1 MECFLSNV
9 TIRKVCICDARQVC
23 VADIRVLLEGMIL
36 KRTRL
41 LLATL
46 ATFGIAV
53 SLGAEAPA
61 ASKNVAVCIDSSS
74 PTATIDRRVVAAV
87 ARSVGSAPPS
97 YEFDGSRGVSDR
109 FFRFLM
115 RNQCGLIM
123 GFPVDFRN
131 ADAPRGLALTPGYFE
146 TGYVLVGLGHALT
159 VAAIPRNA
167 SVAVG
172 LGTVPNFYL
181 VGALSDA
188 PPPLKAEGFSTQD
201 EALDALVKHQVAAA
215 MLWEPSVRNY
225 RRHHHDSLVISKL
238 PIDHAR
244 WRLAA
249 LFDPLKP
256 QLAKTFERGL
266 ASLKSSGELATITNS
281 PEGKYI
287 P

>member
-1 MECFLSNV
+1 
-9 TIRKVCICDARQVC
+9 
-23 VADIRVLLEGMIL
+23 MIL
-36 KRTRL
+36 NSVRL
-41 LLATL
+41 SLAILATL
-46 ATFGIAV
+46 VLTV
-53 SLGAEAPA
+53 SLSSVAPA
-61 ASKNVAVCIDSSS
+61 ASPSAAICIDSSS
-74 PTATIDRRVVAAV
+74 PTATIDRRVTAAI

-123 GFPVDFRN
+123 GFPVDLRN
-131 ADAPRGLALTPGYFE
+131 ADAPRGLALTPGYFT

-159 VAAIPRNA
+159 IAAIPRNA

-181 VGALSDA
+181 VGALNEA

-201 EALDALVKHQVAAA
+201 EALDALVKHHVAAA

-225 RRHHHDSLVISKL
+225 RSRHHDSLVISKL

-249 LFDPLKP
+249 LFDPRKP

-266 ASLKSSGELATITNS
+266 ASLESSGELATITKS
-281 PEGKYI
+281 AEDK
-287 P
+287 